1 LSSAGEVRAAVGA
14 MAGLDPWALVQP
26 DQVHR
31 DIYLSE
37 DIFALEM
44 ERLWARAWLFVGHDS
59 QVPEPGDVW
68 ATNLA
73 GQPVLMLRGHD
84 GAVRVLHNRCAHKGA
99 ALRPE
104 GASHAGQT
112 LRCPYHAWSYRLD
125 GTLLAAPQKDGLAGT
140 AFESSRAAQGLTPY
154 GEVAVHRGFV
164 FARARRD
171 GPGFE
176 ASMGELM
183 AALDLLADRSPQ
195 GRLKMAGGVLR
206 TAFDANWKIYL
217 ENINDAFHPISAH
230 ASVTAS
236 ADSVWRGAQGAGDG
250 ARSAQAT
257 PPLALRQLLPF
268 GSGYD
273 FFKAMGARVLP
284 HGHSLLGTH
293 HSIHTGY
300 ADLGAYGEALR
311 QAHGEART
319 AQVLAFAPQNVVFYP
334 SMALKGAPPV
344 MRVLRPLSAGRTVL
358 EAWAFQPEG
367 APPEVLRSALLYNRQ
382 VFSPMSMVAHD
393 DLHLFEGLQR
403 SLAARGNPWVSL
415 HRGAVRGPDGE
426 LQEALPRDVDGLD
439 EALLRNQYRAW
450 AEGMAEGMGQGAGAA
465 EAAAC

>member
-1 LSSAGEVRAAVGA
+1 MTGVDDPRAAGGA
-14 MAGLDPWALVQP
+14 TAGFDPWALVQP

-31 DIYLSE
+31 DVYLRE
-37 DIFALEM
+37 DVFALEM

-59 QVPEPGDVW
+59 QVPQAGDAW
-68 ATNLA
+68 ATTLA
-73 GQPVLMLRGHD
+73 GQPVMMLRGHD

-99 ALRPE
+99 PLRPE

-140 AFESSRAAQGLTPY
+140 AFESSPAAQGLTPY

-164 FARARRD
+164 FARARQD

-176 ASMGELM
+176 ASMGELL

-195 GRLKMAGGVLR
+195 GRLTVAGGVLR
-206 TAFDANWKIYL
+206 TAFEANWKIYL

-236 ADSVWRGAQGAGDG
+236 ADSVWRGTQESDNP
-250 ARSAQAT
+250 STQTPAT
-257 PPLALRQLLPF
+257 PPLAMRQLLPF

-311 QAHGEART
+311 RSHGEART

-393 DLHLFEGLQR
+393 DLHLFEGQQR
-403 SLAARGNPWVSL
+403 SLAAHGSPWVSL
-415 HRGAVRGPDGE
+415 HRGAVRGPDGG
-426 LQEALPRDVDGLD
+426 LQEVLPRDVDGLD

-450 AEGMAEGMGQGAGAA
+450 AEGMADAPPAA
-465 EAAAC
+465 EAAC

>member
-1 LSSAGEVRAAVGA
+1 MTGVDDPRAVGVA
-14 MAGLDPWALVQP
+14 TAGFDPWALVQP

-31 DIYLSE
+31 DLYLRE
-37 DIFALEM
+37 DIFSLEM

-59 QVPEPGDVW
+59 QVPQAGDAW
-68 ATNLA
+68 ATTLA
-73 GQPVLMLRGHD
+73 GQPVIMLRGHD

-99 ALRPE
+99 PLRPE

-140 AFESSRAAQGLTPY
+140 AFEASPAAQGLTAY

-164 FARARRD
+164 FARARQD

-176 ASMGELM
+176 ASMEELL

-195 GRLKMAGGVLR
+195 GRLTVAGGVLR
-206 TAFDANWKIYL
+206 TAFEANWKIYL

-236 ADSVWRGAQGAGDG
+236 ADSVWRGTQGADN
-250 ARSAQAT
+250 ASTPTPAT

-311 QAHGEART
+311 RSHGEART

-334 SMALKGAPPV
+334 SMALKGVPPV

-393 DLHLFEGLQR
+393 DLHLFEGQQR
-403 SLAARGNPWVSL
+403 SLAARGHPWVSL
-415 HRGAVRGPDGE
+415 HRGAVRGADGW
-426 LQEALPRDVDGLD
+426 LREATPRDVDGLD

-450 AEGMAEGMGQGAGAA
+450 AEGMADAPRAA
-465 EAAAC
+465 EAAC